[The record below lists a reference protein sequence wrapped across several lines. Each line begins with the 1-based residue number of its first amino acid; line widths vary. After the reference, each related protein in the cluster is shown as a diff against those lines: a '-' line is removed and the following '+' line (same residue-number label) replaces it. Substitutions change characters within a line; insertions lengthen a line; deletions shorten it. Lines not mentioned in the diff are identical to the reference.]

1 MGRFLYAKMPEFFG
15 DPARID
21 INVVLQQFATII
33 AMFEKKHGLVDV
45 PDGYGNS
52 LSGIFKKYSPSKLHP
67 VWRRLVNEYMPRLAV
82 MLSITHKVRT
92 QGELVLLEP
101 EHWVKAE
108 KLVQWFFSQAEM
120 MLFQI
125 EDKTVAAK
133 VQDKLMRRIAA
144 IIVKYD
150 RGDGITSR
158 HISMNAGS
166 TGTTAEQRR
175 QILIEMEER
184 GLISSSIPGCG
195 RGARFRIKKLPPGFL

>member
-1 MGRFLYAKMPEFFG
+1 MESIG
-15 DPARID
+15 
-21 INVVLQQFATII
+21 INVNT
-33 AMFEKKHGLVDV
+33 K
-45 PDGYGNS
+45 P
-52 LSGIFKKYSPSKLHP
+52 
-67 VWRRLVNEYMPRLAV
+67 
-82 MLSITHKVRT
+82 
-92 QGELVLLEP
+92 
-101 EHWVKAE
+101 
-108 KLVQWFFSQAEM
+108 
-120 MLFQI
+120 
-125 EDKTVAAK
+125 VAAK

-150 RGDGITSR
+150 RGNGITSR